1 MQPEVPSHAPA
12 TRLPAP
18 TVIGQPAYDLA
29 VNAPGQA
36 AQAKATEI
44 LAHVHPF
51 KRWLHRVFG
60 VHTEGEAWRRG
71 ALGERMAAA
80 EMSRLGPA
88 WRSLHAIPVGAKGSD
103 IDHLLV
109 GPGGV
114 FTVNTKNHW
123 RSKVW
128 CGGHTVIVNG
138 QKQPYVRNSTYE
150 AKRAAKILSAACGRP
165 IPVRPLLVFVSP
177 PESLTIKRPREGSLV
192 TFLQFQQLRRWAM
205 GLPAIFTDTQVET
218 IYNHARVSDIWTDK
232 PRPARAAGPDSPS
245 TETTSAAESAVGTHT
260 EERYP

>member
-1 MQPEVPSHAPA
+1 MQSEGSIHTAASHPPVKPRHAFAP
-12 TRLPAP
+12 PAH
-18 TVIGQPAYDLA
+18 DLA
-29 VNAPGQA
+29 VNTPGQA
-36 AQAKATEI
+36 AQAKATEV
-44 LAHVHPF
+44 LAQVHPF

-60 VHTEGEAWRRG
+60 VHTDGEAWRRG

-88 WRSLHAIPVGAKGSD
+88 WKSLHAIPVGAKGAD

-138 QKQPYVRNSTYE
+138 QKQPYVRNSAYE
-150 AKRAAKILSAACGRP
+150 AKRAAKILSAACGQP
-165 IPVRPLLVFVSP
+165 IPVRALLVFVSP
-177 PESLTIKRPREGSLV
+177 PGSLTIKSPRQDSPV
-192 TFLQFQQLRRWAM
+192 TFLQFQQLRRWAG
-205 GLPAIFTDTQVET
+205 GLPVILTDAEVET
-218 IYNHARVSDIWTDK
+218 IYSQARVPEIWTAGSK
-232 PRPARAAGPDSPS
+232 PPAAG
-245 TETTSAAESAVGTHT
+245 TQT